1 MDKYLGLLSFVLLL
15 DVILRM
21 PLFLS
26 DYRSDVQSVN
36 DYALQVQVNHAS
48 DSAVA
53 ALLDSSDL
61 EQDYNEEAIIV
72 DPDLG
77 LREFATVLG
86 KELGYSISDTTL
98 KEIEE
103 KYIKA
108 FLICSWDGVYAYT
121 LRDTETRGRDF
132 VSTPKIPYYYT
143 KNPGTDAQVQYVLN
157 LGLKKGYHDGF
168 RNGTYHMF
176 SYDSLN
182 LTKDEQLQAINQE
195 VSEIL
200 QATLDQAYTGDTK
213 ARYALP
219 AFASQISGGQ
229 PVDKITVIGVVDP
242 EEALTSVS
250 LGVGGSYID
259 LNDPIVGFISD
270 GVKYYAR
277 QSRLQNSAYA
287 NCTVTQQFDTEFDAA
302 DNGYHCKLD
311 LFE

>member
-1 MDKYLGLLSFVLLL
+1 MDKFLGLLGFVLLL
-15 DVILRM
+15 NIVLRM

-26 DYRSDVQSVN
+26 DYHADIQSVN
-36 DYALQVQVNHAS
+36 DYALQCQVNHAS
-48 DSAVA
+48 DSAVT

-61 EQDYNEEAIIV
+61 EQDYNEEAILI
-72 DPDLG
+72 DPDAG

-86 KELGYSISDTTL
+86 KELGYSISDDTL
-98 KEIEE
+98 REIEE

-108 FLICSWDGVYAYT
+108 FLVCSWDGVYAYT

-143 KNPGTDAQVQYVLN
+143 KNPGTDSQVQYVLN
-157 LGLKKGYHDGF
+157 LGLKSGYHDGF
-168 RNGTYHMF
+168 RNGNYHMF
-176 SYDSLN
+176 SYDTLG

-200 QATLDQAYTGDTK
+200 QATLNIAYAGNTK

-219 AFASQISGGQ
+219 AFASHISGGQ
-229 PVDKITVIGVVDP
+229 PIDKITVIGVVDP
-242 EEALTSVS
+242 DQARYSVS

-259 LNDPIVGFISD
+259 VNDPIVGFIYD

-277 QSRLQNSAYA
+277 QSRMRNSIYT

-302 DNGYHCKLD
+302 DSGYHCKLD